1 KDNNGNSRNCECP
14 AHERLLSRMSPHHP
28 STDAPIGFVSNL
40 TLVVAILPMRAAVA
54 RYGDTS
60 HDRSG
65 GADNSF

>member
-1 KDNNGNSRNCECP
+1 
-14 AHERLLSRMSPHHP
+14 MSPHHP

-65 GADNSF
+65 GADSSF